1 MENKQNHKII
11 KVLNNNVVLARNL
24 DDETEQVLIG
34 NGIGFNTSE
43 NEEVELEKEKVKKS
57 FMAYDEELEENFLKL
72 LKEFDPELVGISEE
86 IISIAEEKI
95 GKLDSHIH
103 IALTDHIN
111 FAVERLRNGMN
122 INNPFTD
129 EIKFLYE
136 KEYEIGE
143 IASEKLKEA
152 SKIDIPESEIAF
164 IAMHIHAAR
173 KNKAVS
179 ETVRY
184 TSLLKEV
191 IELIED
197 ELGIK
202 LDKSNINYSRLI
214 THIRFSINRMQQDK
228 IISNPLKEKI
238 KEEFAESYKIA
249 QKIGNIIEKK
259 LDLKVNEDE
268 LGYITLHLQRLR

>member
-1 MENKQNHKII
+1 MKKTEQYKIL
-11 KVLNNNVVLARNL
+11 KVLNNNVVLARNISNK
-24 DDETEQVLIG
+24 TEQVLIG
-34 NGIGFNTSE
+34 TGIGFNTSKG
-43 NEEVELEKEKVKKS
+43 EEVELKKEKIKKS

-72 LKEFDPELVGISEE
+72 LKEFDPELMGICEE

-95 GKLDSHIH
+95 GELDSHIH

-111 FAVERLRNGMN
+111 FAVERLRNGMD

-143 IASEKLKEA
+143 IASKKLKEA
-152 SKIDIPESEIAF
+152 NKIDIPESEIAF

-202 LDKSNINYSRLI
+202 LEKSNINYSRLI
-214 THIRFSINRMQQDK
+214 THIRFSINRMQQNK

-238 KEEFAESYKIA
+238 REEFTESYQIA
-249 QKIGNIIEKK
+249 QKIGKIVEKK